1 MHVTTL
7 LTVSEV
13 RLKFPKFAPNSVI
26 SFHSCQSNRE
36 QEFHAELR
44 WEVIRQVHCGEI
56 VSEFPYT
63 LWSRRLGITSFKM
76 SYKTLQ
82 MNFPRCH
89 PTPT

>member
-1 MHVTTL
+1 MRFTTL

-13 RLKFPKFAPNSVI
+13 RLKLSKFAPNSAI
-26 SFHSCQSNRE
+26 SFHSCQSNHE

-63 LWSRRLGITSFKM
+63 SFKM
-76 SYKTLQ
+76 SYETLQ
-82 MNFPRCH
+82 LNFPKSH
-89 PTPT
+89 PTPTCT